1 LLQPSL
7 LNSADKLTMPKQ
19 YTLSKNERLKS
30 RKWIEQLFKE
40 GESFSMPPYRVYYMP
55 VNNTTNEKEKKS
67 FIQFGVGVSSKN
79 FKKAVDRNRIKRLT
93 REGWRLQ
100 KNELEKMVS
109 LQNKS
114 FIFFF
119 IYTGREIPDFVL
131 VKEKTGGIIN
141 RLMKKITAP

>member
-1 LLQPSL
+1 
-7 LNSADKLTMPKQ
+7 MPKQ
-19 YTLSKNERLKS
+19 YTLAKNERLKS

-40 GESFSMPPYRVYYMP
+40 GESFSLSPYRVYYMP
-55 VNNTTNEKEKKS
+55 VNNTTNEKDKKP
-67 FIQFGVGVSSKN
+67 FIQFGVGVSSRN

-100 KNELEKMVS
+100 KKELGEIVL

-119 IYTGREIPDFVL
+119 IYTAREIPDFVV
-131 VKEKTGGIIN
+131 VKEKTGAVIN
-141 RLMKKITAP
+141 RLMKKITAT